1 MKRGKIGEKRGKS
14 DPRPVL
20 EALLAEASSLTGE
33 LRDLES
39 EMEQRLAAVRAEYEE
54 RIRTWKAELDRV
66 DKEIKKTAKAHEAEL
81 FDASQPE
88 SWVRLRHG
96 TLIRSVEIRVKR
108 ARGVLER
115 LEALGRLDAVKV
127 AKSVD
132 WSKLETWPDAE
143 LEAVGTERVERVRYG
158 YDLAG
163 VGDGKAKQGGRQAA
177 QAAG

>member
-1 MKRGKIGEKRGKS
+1 MSPEKILDE
-14 DPRPVL
+14 
-20 EALLAEASSLTGE
+20 LLAEAGRLTVE
-33 LRDLES
+33 LRDLED
-39 EMEQRLAAVRAEYEE
+39 EMKRRLAAVRAEYEE
-54 RIRTWKAELDRV
+54 PIQKWKAELDRV
-66 DKEIKKTAKAHEAEL
+66 DKEIKKTAKAHEGDL

-88 SWVRLRHG
+88 CWVRLRNG

-115 LEALGRLDAVKV
+115 LEALGRLDAVKI